1 MAKKARRKKQTV
13 LTQAQLEGTKKQDIV
28 ESDKISIQ
36 VQAIEPKQK
45 ETQDFATEYHYVIA
59 DLRRI
64 GILAAV
70 MMAVLI
76 ALNLILK

>member
-13 LTQAQLEGTKKQDIV
+13 LTQAQLEGTKKQNIV
-28 ESDKISIQ
+28 EQDKISIA
-36 VQAIEPKQK
+36 VQAVEPKHK
-45 ETQDFATEYHYVIA
+45 ETLDFATEYHYVIT

-70 MMAVLI
+70 MMAALI

>member
-28 ESDKISIQ
+28 ESDKISIA
-36 VQAIEPKQK
+36 VQAAEPKQK
-45 ETQDFATEYHYVIA
+45 ETLDFATEYHYVIT
-59 DLRRI
+59 DLKRI
-64 GILAAV
+64 GVLAAV

-76 ALNLILK
+76 ALNLFFK